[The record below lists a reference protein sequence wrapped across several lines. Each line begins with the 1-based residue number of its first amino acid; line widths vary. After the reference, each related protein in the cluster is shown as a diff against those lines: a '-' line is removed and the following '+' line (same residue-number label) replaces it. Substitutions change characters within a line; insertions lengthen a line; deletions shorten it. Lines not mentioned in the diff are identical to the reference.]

1 MKTILASFFLAALFA
16 FSIGII
22 LLIWDVNIFQYVNLL
37 KILLTILTIVVSG
50 IILTLFWALFF
61 NKSSS
66 DYNKNLGNIALP
78 KRK

>member
-16 FSIGII
+16 FSMGII

-50 IILTLFWALFF
+50 IILTLFGHYFLITV
-61 NKSSS
+61 
-66 DYNKNLGNIALP
+66 LRTIT
-78 KRK
+78 RI